1 MKHHITGA
9 RITAGNLVEIRDR
22 SRAVGELFGLDKL
35 DCTRFITAV
44 SEIARNAV
52 QHAREGTVTFLLDEP
67 DSGGEPQYVVAEV
80 ADQGP
85 GIADVTAAM
94 SGRLHPNRMGGK
106 GLASSKRLADRFS
119 VEQPAAGGTLV
130 TLAMARPRA
139 ARRLAASEIA
149 LLAEKLEQ
157 RKPRSPLEEL
167 DQQNR
172 EMAQALQALRDRQRE
187 LELADQRKNQFVATL
202 AHELRNPLGTLQM
215 TLHILRHKTTE
226 QAPALLSHIEVMARQ
241 AQQLNQL
248 VSDLMDVSRVSQ
260 GKVELHKRPT
270 DMNELV
276 SQALEMTG
284 AAIKAKE
291 HAVRLTL
298 CGEPLWVHVDSTRLK
313 QVLSNV
319 MHNAARY
326 SPEYGQITVSVK
338 RLDAH
343 ALVEVADSGMG
354 IAPDLLPHV
363 FGLFVQGSHHTD
375 GGLGVG
381 LALAQRLVHDHDGT
395 ISATSAGLGRGS
407 QFLVSLP
414 LCEPAAPVSVR
425 REAEARDA
433 LHGGARLQSQQAGR

>member
-1 MKHHITGA
+1 MTQHITTA
-9 RITAGNLVEIRDR
+9 RITADNLVEIRDR
-22 SRAVGELFGLDKL
+22 TRAVGELFGLDKL

-52 QHAREGTVTFLLDEP
+52 QHARDGVVTFRLDDAEGP
-67 DSGGEPQYVVAEV
+67 GGAQYVVAEV
-80 ADQGP
+80 ADAGP
-85 GIADVTAAM
+85 GIGDVNGALA
-94 SGRLHPNRMGGK
+94 GRLNAGRNVGK

-119 VEQPAAGGTLV
+119 VEQPAAGGTVV
-130 TLAMARPRA
+130 TLAMARPRG
-139 ARRLAASEIA
+139 ARRLTGSEVV
-149 LLAEKLEQ
+149 LLVEKLEA
-157 RKPRSPLEEL
+157 RKRRSPLEEL

-172 EMAQALQALRDRQRE
+172 EMAVALQALRDRQRE
-187 LELADQRKNQFVATL
+187 LETADERKNQFVATL

-215 TLHILRHKTTE
+215 TLHILRHKTVE
-226 QAPALLSHIEVMARQ
+226 QAPTLLSHIEVMSRQ

-248 VSDLMDVSRVSQ
+248 VNDLMDVSRVSQ

-291 HAVRLTL
+291 HRVDLKL

-326 SPEYGQITVSVK
+326 SPEYGLIAVSVK
-338 RLDAH
+338 RAEAH
-343 ALVEVADSGMG
+343 VLVEVADSGMG

-395 ISATSAGLGRGS
+395 ISAASAGLGRGS
-407 QFLVSLP
+407 QFTVSLP
-414 LCEPAAPVSVR
+414 LCAPAQAQTAP
-425 REAEARDA
+425 RE
-433 LHGGARLQSQQAGR
+433 GARLQSAAAGR